1 MLPVEF
7 SLGNLL
13 LPLAATI
20 LTILFIIVL
29 SKLSA
34 PKMKEKPTPIGT
46 LPAELEVTHPEPSA
60 PLLGKIDYAKKGCIH
75 GFGCLRGLPK
85 STQVPEECY
94 ACERMVDCLLSKKSM

>member
-1 MLPVEF
+1 MLPVGF

-20 LTILFIIVL
+20 LTILFIVVL

-34 PKMKEKPTPIGT
+34 PKTREKPTSIGA
-46 LPAELEVTHPEPSA
+46 LPVELEATHLEPLT
-60 PLLGKIDYAKKGCIH
+60 PLQAKIDYAKKGCIH

-94 ACERMVDCLLSKKSM
+94 ACERMVDCLLSKKPM